1 MDEKLKKTL
10 LKILWWIPIKS
21 VRILLI
27 EIVYAIFDIKNQN
40 EIMLYSEYGN
50 GFIVVEFGG
59 GFTDQLFHYRLVCSL
74 EKLYNKKVKCDI
86 SLYNE
91 HSYDMSGTIRR
102 HFELNN
108 VELKYKLDIASEY
121 EIELTKKIYY
131 ANPLEKEINLK
142 DIMKNNKVIYLHKF
156 IYQNG
161 IDLIDITSIID
172 LDKLK
177 NKLNKDNKKIYVD
190 IIKNDNTVA
199 CHVRRTDYILN
210 ELNTIDEIYINY
222 FQKAINLLH
231 SKINK
236 KLKIYLFSD
245 DIKWIKEILFPIIS
259 KDHDCTIVDNN
270 KPDTGACID
279 FYLISL
285 CKYQIASK
293 GSFCKTAYEF
303 NKYENKIL
311 ITMENVDNIK
321 V

>member
-142 DIMKNNKVIYLHKF
+142 DIMKNNKVIY
-156 IYQNG
+156 
-161 IDLIDITSIID
+161 
-172 LDKLK
+172 
-177 NKLNKDNKKIYVD
+177 
-190 IIKNDNTVA
+190 
-199 CHVRRTDYILN
+199 
-210 ELNTIDEIYINY
+210 
-222 FQKAINLLH
+222 INL
-231 SKINK
+231 SIR
-236 KLKIYLFSD
+236 
-245 DIKWIKEILFPIIS
+245 
-259 KDHDCTIVDNN
+259 TV
-270 KPDTGACID
+270 
-279 FYLISL
+279 
-285 CKYQIASK
+285 
-293 GSFCKTAYEF
+293 
-303 NKYENKIL
+303 
-311 ITMENVDNIK
+311 
-321 V
+321 